1 MTTYICPV
9 CGKETAEKGTG
20 FCQTFRC
27 SGKPVAHEV
36 AGEAALPNITTTPTT
51 PVQYVD
57 SYCPTKFSRVDF
69 GVDAEGRKCER
80 KYRRE
85 VFISEGGD
93 SIRDASA
100 GRSIET
106 GAMVAGE
113 WKLV

>member
-1 MTTYICPV
+1 MTTYICPI
-9 CGKETAEKGTG
+9 CGRETAEKGTG

-36 AGEAALPNITTTPTT
+36 AGEALPTTTTTPTA

-57 SYCPTKFSRVDF
+57 SYCPTRFSRVDF

-80 KYRRE
+80 QYRRE
-85 VFISEGGD
+85 TFTSEGGD
-93 SIRDASA
+93 SIRDAA
-100 GRSIET
+100 GGRAIET